1 MHKLTLVISFTVH
14 YNDDV
19 LVPFIESIR
28 EKLGWTKGQP
38 VPDYLRCCSWF
49 DGDIGQLQTMLFEA
63 REAMDDFLNIVRNK
77 HSAAATGTQQP
88 CDLSPVFRLLKLM
101 QKNTTATD
109 KTSVGLREDLEEL
122 FSVYLKN
129 CGLNLNIRKRKA
141 LMDFLLCLPDNLE
154 AVLKEKHIKKSFVE
168 AGMIDEKT
176 GMMPV
181 FDKLIGTCKRWV
193 SADKKIG
200 IPKVEKD
207 QCREQFQHALSPCL
221 VWLAW
226 RLRSHPMVLEIPPE
240 PILIAP
246 TVPEFNVV
254 YAGPATTKPA
264 SDFFK
269 DIVWVENWK
278 RIVKGVGSIPITDEL
293 MGKADSLALS
303 MAARLDLHIDD
314 RVDKSRHSHW
324 TLQFTRDNLPPMAAA
339 MCLAGHIVDEIE
351 TYDISE
357 CLLKQP
363 TDEIFQVASGN
374 LGKLE
379 GCYLHNDPK
388 KLKWIRSGKS
398 SGDGENANFDGRGA
412 KHRKNAASLDEM
424 RLHQFYRWYPVE
436 GVENL
441 GARRGYFDNLVM
453 YVAMAYDTSVNYMDF
468 NNIIQ
473 PGMPRRTKGRDGID
487 HSYKE

>member
-207 QCREQFQHALSPCL
+207 QCREQFQPLMRRQFEEGGLSYHDMKEVLPKAVWGKFGMYMLFVL
-221 VWLAW
+221 VHSLTCYIF
-226 RLRSHPMVLEIPPE
+226 L
-240 PILIAP
+240 LIYLI
-246 TVPEFNVV
+246 TCR
-254 YAGPATTKPA
+254 YQ
-264 SDFFK
+264 FK
-269 DIVWVENWK
+269 
-278 RIVKGVGSIPITDEL
+278 
-293 MGKADSLALS
+293 
-303 MAARLDLHIDD
+303 
-314 RVDKSRHSHW
+314 
-324 TLQFTRDNLPPMAAA
+324 
-339 MCLAGHIVDEIE
+339 
-351 TYDISE
+351 
-357 CLLKQP
+357 
-363 TDEIFQVASGN
+363 
-374 LGKLE
+374 
-379 GCYLHNDPK
+379 GCTC
-388 KLKWIRSGKS
+388 
-398 SGDGENANFDGRGA
+398 RG
-412 KHRKNAASLDEM
+412 
-424 RLHQFYRWYPVE
+424 
-436 GVENL
+436 G
-441 GARRGYFDNLVM
+441 
-453 YVAMAYDTSVNYMDF
+453 
-468 NNIIQ
+468 
-473 PGMPRRTKGRDGID
+473 
-487 HSYKE
+487 